1 VIMLLLF
8 PPVLDALAAA
18 AAAAA
23 SVAVVVEA
31 VAVIQ
36 HALVLHLALGLQTMI
51 VSMIIDSG
59 AVVLVLVLVLLF
71 LLPLLRPLVIA
82 LHPLVDHWIPWLSV
96 VHRMRLESL
105 SVNDNVSVWHASWK
119 RKRSE
124 EDEQSMSVHHQ
135 AWQHVMSVD
144 G

>member
-1 VIMLLLF
+1 MLLLF

-59 AVVLVLVLVLLF
+59 AVVFVLVLLF